1 MHKHLLFL
9 ALIGVSIAVRAQ
21 QITPVTTTDVLKA
34 TILNPGMSYEK
45 SIGKKHTVYGQLYA
59 SPTVQYFYSSSL
71 GSEFDFYLDPAAM
84 VQYRYY
90 YNLEKRAGKDK
101 FTRLNSG
108 NYFGA
113 TVQSTLSKVRLDSDQ
128 LEETDRRPVTTVGAI
143 WGMQRNYAKRFS
155 LDINLGAGYQF
166 ASVLKEDINYNFTR
180 QNYGR
185 FTLIAEVGIGIWL
198 NKRS

>member
-1 MHKHLLFL
+1 MHKLIL
-9 ALIGVSIAVRAQ
+9 ALAFTGAALSVNAQ
-21 QITPVTTTDVLKA
+21 DSAPATTDVLKA
-34 TILNPGMSYEK
+34 TILSPGVSYEK
-45 SIGKKHTVYGQLYA
+45 SIGKKHTLYGQVYA
-59 SPTVQYFYSSSL
+59 SPTIQYFYSSSL
-71 GSEFDFYLDPAAM
+71 GSEFDFYLDPAAL

-113 TVQSTLSKVRLDSDQ
+113 TVQTYLSKVRLDSDQ
-128 LEETDRRPVTTVGAI
+128 LEESKRRPVTTIGAI

-155 LDINLGAGYQF
+155 LDINLGAGYRF
-166 ASVLKEDINYNFTR
+166 ASVLTEDINNNFVR
-180 QNYGR
+180 RNEGR
-185 FTLIAEVGIGIWL
+185 FTLIADIGIGIWL

>member
-1 MHKHLLFL
+1 MHKFTL
-9 ALIGVSIAVRAQ
+9 ALALVGATLSVNAQ
-21 QITPVTTTDVLKA
+21 DSRPSTTDVLKA
-34 TILNPGMSYEK
+34 TILSPGISYEK
-45 SIGKKHTVYGQLYA
+45 SIGKKHTLYGQVFA
-59 SPTVQYFYSSSL
+59 SPTVQYLYSSSF

-113 TVQSTLSKVRLDSDQ
+113 VAQTYFSKVRLDSDQ
-128 LEETDRRPVTTVGAI
+128 LEETKRRPVTTFGAI

-155 LDINLGAGYQF
+155 LDINLGAGYRF
-166 ASVLKEDINYNFTR
+166 ASVLTEDINYNFVRRTEG
-180 QNYGR
+180 Q
-185 FTLIAEVGIGIWL
+185 FTLIADVGIGIWL